1 MIDTNKYIANTFLI
15 PRGHAFVSAAPRHE
29 PAGAQQTPHAVQL
42 QLSWM
47 TILPSRLYGRW
58 QRDGRLDLAA
68 ILGSGVLVCCLHGF
82 TPVDPALGSFLMEI

>member
-42 QLSWM
+42 QLSSFVWEM
-47 TILPSRLYGRW
+47 AERWKTRLGRNSW
-58 QRDGRLDLAA
+58 FGRAREL
-68 ILGSGVLVCCLHGF
+68 SPWLH
-82 TPVDPALGSFLMEI
+82 TS